1 MKKLTAA
8 IAVLMTLAM
17 LAGCTT
23 VAPTSDPTTAPTVA
37 PAATVAPTATP
48 EATAEAT
55 VAPTAA
61 LPNSVEG
68 IKARGELIVAT
79 NAEFP
84 PFEYMEGDKIV
95 GIDMEIAQ
103 AIADQLGVKL
113 KIDNMNFDSVLAS
126 IQTGKGDLAIA
137 GLSATEDRKKS
148 VDFSDSYFSSTVVM
162 LVAKGND
169 KLKTKED
176 LVGKKLGVQLGTSAD
191 TLVASGIDK
200 AEVVRMNKDADSIQ
214 DLINGKLDAVL
225 LDISPAKV
233 FAEQNAD
240 KIKLI
245 ETPMSDEPYAVA
257 ANKGNTELVTFVNGV
272 IKELKD
278 SGKYDEL
285 LTKYKLK

>member
-1 MKKLTAA
+1 MKKLSVLV
-8 IAVLMTLAM
+8 AVLMTIAM
-17 LAGCTT
+17 LAGCTSA
-23 VAPTSDPTTAPTVA
+23 APTAALTTAPTDTPTA
-37 PAATVAPTATP
+37 IDAATTAP
-48 EATAEAT
+48 EAT

-61 LPNSVEG
+61 ASNSVDA

-84 PFEYMEGDKIV
+84 PFEYMEGDKFV
-95 GIDMEIAQ
+95 GMDMEMAQ
-103 AIADQLGVKL
+103 AIADKLGVKL
-113 KIDNMNFDSVLAS
+113 KIDNMAFDSVVAS
-126 IQTGKGDLAIA
+126 VQTGKADLGIA
-137 GLSATEDRKKS
+137 GLDASDERKLI

-162 LVAKGND
+162 LVAKDNATI
-169 KLKTKED
+169 KTGDD
-176 LVGKKLGVQLGTSAD
+176 LVGKKLGVQLGTTAD
-191 TLVASGIDK
+191 TMVASSIKD
-200 AEVVRMNKDADSIQ
+200 AEVVRMNKDADSVQ
-214 DLINGKLDAVL
+214 DLINGKLDAAL

-245 ETPMSDEPYAVA
+245 EASLSGAPYAVA
-257 ANKGNTELVTFVNGV
+257 ANKGNAELIAVVNSV